1 MTTARSLIKSL
12 CAILCLVLL
21 GLFMSSCASVS
32 PEPAPLVI
40 LPSANQALEHLEGR
54 RLFVRS
60 FSMQG
65 ELMLR
70 GDRGEISGEHI
81 IQGAYP
87 NRLRAEV
94 MGPFGRPVLL
104 LVSDGRWLAVLDY
117 RANKAYMGQASRR
130 NLDRFVGLPLSVES
144 VYALLT
150 GSVIIPPGAESIHL
164 SAGPESDLASL
175 KLVYTGGE
183 MGQTLLFDPAS
194 YSLHQAL
201 LHESGEEV
209 DLEVAFEDFQKGVSY
224 SYPLKVEL
232 KDRGGRTLL
241 LSSDSLRIN
250 PRLNA
255 DIFKPQLPKG
265 VPVELLP

>member
-1 MTTARSLIKSL
+1 VSSVHYLLKILCPSL
-12 CAILCLVLL
+12 CLILL
-21 GLFMSSCASVS
+21 GLFISSCTTVS
-32 PEPAPLVI
+32 PEPTPLVI
-40 LPSANQALEHLEGR
+40 LPSANQALKHLEDR

-65 ELMLR
+65 EIMLR
-70 GDRGEISGEHI
+70 GDRGEISGEHV

-87 NRLRAEV
+87 NKLRAEV

-104 LVSDGRWLAVLDY
+104 LISDGRWLAVLDY
-117 RANKAYMGQASRR
+117 RANKAYMGQASQR
-130 NLDRFVGLPLSVES
+130 NLARFVGLPLSVEG

-150 GSVIIPPGAESIHL
+150 GSVIVAPGAENIHL
-164 SAGPESDLASL
+164 SAGPEPDLASL

-183 MGQTLLFDPAS
+183 MDQKLLFDPAS
-194 YSLHQAL
+194 YSIHQAL
-201 LHESGEEV
+201 LHEHGEAV
-209 DLEVAFEDFQKGVSY
+209 DLEVAFEDFQKGVSF

-250 PRLNA
+250 PPQKA